1 MSTPVSTQ
9 IQLAARP
16 QGWPTHDDFR
26 TVRVPLGALE
36 AGHVRVRNEF
46 VSVDPY
52 MGGADERR
60 PQLCR
65 PVPAR

>member
-26 TVRVPLGALE
+26 TVRVPLWALE
-36 AGHVRVRNEF
+36 AGRRRARERYSWEAAAKGTAEHYYALLAE
-46 VSVDPY
+46 
-52 MGGADERR
+52 MGRS
-60 PQLCR
+60 
-65 PVPAR
+65 